1 MNSIHL
7 SSLRRKVSG
16 RGLKWSSFFILSAV
30 LITSGF
36 FIYNALAEDIFAVT
50 SPSGGEYW
58 RATQTVTWT
67 SPSVNPAYNFYVYAW
82 KDNNIITSYSVDISG
97 LSYTARSTSW
107 NTVGVPDGSYNIRV
121 LLYDPNT
128 STEVGQVFSSAFTVD
143 NTAPTMNSAQTKT
156 VTSIDVTFSEDLNG
170 ATVATGDFSVAGNTV
185 STATE
190 SAPGIIT
197 LILGTPIAT
206 DAVPAVTLVN
216 GQSVADLAGNTVT
229 GDGTG
234 TYNKTPTDG
243 IAPTIVSVNSDKAD
257 GSYKAGEVIDIDVT
271 FSENVTSAEVAVTL
285 ETGNTDRSCTFA
297 PTNAN
302 TGTCNYTVQVLDTS
316 ADLNVNTIAGTINDQ
331 SANTM
336 SDFSIATNLAAN
348 KALVIDTTPPT
359 VTVIMDDDALNV
371 GDTSLVTFTFSE
383 APTNFTT
390 TDVTFGNGAI
400 GTIDTSNALVQT
412 AIFTPT
418 DDIEVATNIISVGTA
433 WTDAAGNAPLAGD
446 DSPNYTI
453 DTKEPTVIGITPTAL
468 AEANVGSVTVDITF
482 SENMNQADN
491 TTVNVAGITGSPIV
505 VAYGSWT
512 SATIWRGTFILVDNN
527 EEVTN
532 AYYTVSGAE
541 DVAGNT
547 MVAIVARG
555 VNNPLDVDTIKPTV
569 EVTMG
574 AATFK
579 VGETTTVTF
588 TFSEAPTNFTVE
600 DATVINNGALTGFA
614 VDDGDAKIYTATFT
628 PTDNIEVTTNV
639 ITVGMSWTD
648 AAGNAPLAGDDS
660 PNYTI
665 DTKEPT
671 VIVTMDDAALNVG
684 DDSLVTFTF
693 SEAPTGFATN
703 DVTVG
708 NGTIGAINTTNPLIQ
723 TATYTPT
730 DDLEAGTNV
739 ITVGTTWTDA
749 AGNVP
754 QAVSDS
760 PNYTIDTKEPI
771 VIIASVTADPTNG
784 LIAVTVQFSETVT
797 GFDGTDITIGNGVVE
812 SFVAVD
818 GDSYTFNVNPT

>member
-383 APTNFTT
+383 APTNFT
-390 TDVTFGNGAI
+390 V
-400 GTIDTSNALVQT
+400 
-412 AIFTPT
+412 
-418 DDIEVATNIISVGTA
+418 
-433 WTDAAGNAPLAGD
+433 
-446 DSPNYTI
+446 
-453 DTKEPTVIGITPTAL
+453 
-468 AEANVGSVTVDITF
+468 
-482 SENMNQADN
+482 
-491 TTVNVAGITGSPIV
+491 
-505 VAYGSWT
+505 
-512 SATIWRGTFILVDNN
+512 
-527 EEVTN
+527 
-532 AYYTVSGAE
+532 E
-541 DVAGNT
+541 DV
-547 MVAIVARG
+547 
-555 VNNPLDVDTIKPTV
+555 
-569 EVTMG
+569 
-574 AATFK
+574 
-579 VGETTTVTF
+579 
-588 TFSEAPTNFTVE
+588 
-600 DATVINNGALTGFA
+600 TVINNGALTGFA

-639 ITVGMSWTD
+639 ITVGTSWTD
-648 AAGNAPLAGDDS
+648 A
-660 PNYTI
+660 
-665 DTKEPT
+665 
-671 VIVTMDDAALNVG
+671 
-684 DDSLVTFTF
+684 
-693 SEAPTGFATN
+693 
-703 DVTVG
+703 
-708 NGTIGAINTTNPLIQ
+708 
-723 TATYTPT
+723 
-730 DDLEAGTNV
+730 
-739 ITVGTTWTDA
+739 
-749 AGNVP
+749 
-754 QAVSDS
+754 
-760 PNYTIDTKEPI
+760 
-771 VIIASVTADPTNG
+771 
-784 LIAVTVQFSETVT
+784 
-797 GFDGTDITIGNGVVE
+797 
-812 SFVAVD
+812 
-818 GDSYTFNVNPT
+818 